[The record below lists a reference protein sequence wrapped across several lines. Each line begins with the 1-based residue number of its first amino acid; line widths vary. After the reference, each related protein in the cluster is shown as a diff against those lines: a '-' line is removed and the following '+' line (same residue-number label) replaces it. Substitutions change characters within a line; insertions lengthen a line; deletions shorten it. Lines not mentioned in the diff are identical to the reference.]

1 MVKADWAAVLKFH
14 RETRAALTVISSIQH
29 YQIPYGVIEM
39 RAGGRVSAMT
49 EKPEYSFPVNTGVYI
64 LNETC
69 IDLIPANAFYNMT
82 DLINEL
88 LRLDQVVVTYPV
100 NENEYTDIGQWDEYR
115 ATVNKLRV

>member
-1 MVKADWAAVLKFH
+1 
-14 RETRAALTVISSIQH
+14 
-29 YQIPYGVIEM
+29 M
-39 RAGGRVSAMT
+39 RAGGRVSAIT

-88 LRLDQVVVTYPV
+88 LRLEQVVVTYPV